1 MKRIIKTY
9 NTKFWIFLW
18 VLCYLSIFLSIYIY
32 TNNLNTQYFKP
43 IIKQKV
49 NFEIYPN
56 TNYDELINELKK
68 KFNVTDNL
76 FFDSYINKKNIIN
89 FKPGRYVLDTL
100 FSFNDII
107 NEIRVPD
114 NRKKAHVS
122 LTFNASNNFDLLV
135 SNYLRSFPIE
145 KNKNFTNSEKT
156 IDSIDVLNAIYKYDY
171 SNYIDISIDSN
182 LIRALYIPNTYQYH
196 WDFSINEFINTT
208 LYNYDQFWSSKDR
221 INKLN
226 DLNSKWDV
234 NFNPIDVSILASIVY
249 KEAKFEEEYEKIAG
263 LYLNRLDIN
272 MKLEAD
278 PTVNYAFQQKNGFD
292 TTLNRVYKKH
302 FKIDSKYNTYK
313 YKGLPPAPIC
323 IPSKQAIEAVL
334 NAQKHEYLFM
344 CAKVEIDEFNKYIYF
359 PGLHSFSKSYKNH
372 KKYAKDYHYAL
383 NKIRD
388 NKIYKICYDDINN
401 CFD

>member
-68 KFNVTDNL
+68 FNVTDNL

-114 NRKKAHVS
+114 NRKKAHVN

-145 KNKNFTNSEKT
+145 KNKNFTNSDKT

-171 SNYIDISIDSN
+171 SNYIDVSIDSN

-196 WDFSINEFINTT
+196 WDF
-208 LYNYDQFWSSKDR
+208 L
-221 INKLN
+221 
-226 DLNSKWDV
+226 
-234 NFNPIDVSILASIVY
+234 
-249 KEAKFEEEYEKIAG
+249 
-263 LYLNRLDIN
+263 
-272 MKLEAD
+272 
-278 PTVNYAFQQKNGFD
+278 
-292 TTLNRVYKKH
+292 
-302 FKIDSKYNTYK
+302 
-313 YKGLPPAPIC
+313 
-323 IPSKQAIEAVL
+323 
-334 NAQKHEYLFM
+334 
-344 CAKVEIDEFNKYIYF
+344 
-359 PGLHSFSKSYKNH
+359 
-372 KKYAKDYHYAL
+372 
-383 NKIRD
+383 
-388 NKIYKICYDDINN
+388 
-401 CFD
+401 